1 MLRHFKLTLPV
12 TIGLMVS
19 FFLPWVNVFFFDA
32 SAFQIPR
39 YVSNLQ
45 EMAQAAGGTHRDY
58 TSYLL
63 YLIPVLCILGICRDL
78 FRLKIWYWDYAGI
91 LAITLAFMGYVLVK
105 RQDLPVSFSIGCY
118 LTLAL
123 AICGLVYGIV
133 FNGNRQVT
141 TESKS
146 GLFRELS
153 NLQELKEKGVITA
166 EIFETRRQELL
177 QAIEQQHNARGTS
190 V

>member
-1 MLRHFKLTLPV
+1 MHRYFKLTLLF

-19 FFLPWVNVFFFDA
+19 FFLPWVNVLFFDA

-45 EMAQAAGGTHRDY
+45 EMAQAAGSTHRDY
-58 TSYLL
+58 SSYLL
-63 YLIPVLCILGICRDL
+63 YGIPVLCILGICRDV

-123 AICGLVYGIV
+123 AVCGLVYGIV
-133 FNGNRQVT
+133 FNGNKPVAA
-141 TESKS
+141 ESKS
-146 GLFRELS
+146 ELFQELS
-153 NLQELKEKGVITA
+153 NLQALKEKGVITA

-177 QAIEQQHNARGTS
+177 QAIGQQQQEAR
-190 V
+190 